1 MRRFALS
8 RSPPFSRP
16 GPSPPRALR
25 RRAAADAAKSPQAK
39 VYAAW
44 VKAVKAGDL
53 AAWKTLVPAEASPQ
67 IEAQAKEMKKTP
79 KDVIEFLGM
88 MTPDENT
95 ITGLK
100 VDGTKATLS
109 VTGKTKGEPKPSYGK
124 VEMIQEGGAW
134 KVGKQSWSDKP

>member
-1 MRRFALS
+1 MKRLVHLGFAVLLAIGTLS
-8 RSPPFSRP
+8 ATAAAPA
-16 GPSPPRALR
+16 G
-25 RRAAADAAKSPQAK
+25 AADAAKSEQAK

-53 AAWKTLVPAEASPQ
+53 AAWKKLVPAEASQQ

-79 KDVIEFLGM
+79 KDVLDFLGAM
-88 MTPDENT
+88 SPDENT
-95 ITGLK
+95 VTGLK

-134 KVGKQSWSDKP
+134 KVGKQSWSDTP